1 MKSYEENIL
10 VALDERGGFTT
21 GKVAKTFESPFKRSV
36 REHSSDVRS
45 WLLDM
50 RERGLVSPMDDQ
62 RPICWVRTS
71 LGSATLRRLQRK
83 ESK

>member
-1 MKSYEENIL
+1 MNKYEMAIL
-10 VALDERGGFTT
+10 AALDERGGFTT
-21 GKVAKTFESPFKRSV
+21 GKIAKTFESPFKRSV

-50 RERGLVSPMDDQ
+50 RERGLVSPLDNEK
-62 RPICWVRTS
+62 PICWVRTS

-83 ESK
+83 EDK